1 MAATTTRGNTRDQ
14 QVIAAAR
21 ATRDAMTGLEV
32 ELLLQAVAW
41 VELHPGDEVDTSVE
55 WGMRELE
62 IAGDGAPTIDEGA
75 VAEFALAIG
84 HSTDS

>member
-1 MAATTTRGNTRDQ
+1 MPGTTTTTIATREE

-41 VELHPGDEVDTSVE
+41 VELHPGEEVDTSIE
-55 WGMRELE
+55 WGMREL
-62 IAGDGAPTIDEGA
+62 
-75 VAEFALAIG
+75 
-84 HSTDS
+84 